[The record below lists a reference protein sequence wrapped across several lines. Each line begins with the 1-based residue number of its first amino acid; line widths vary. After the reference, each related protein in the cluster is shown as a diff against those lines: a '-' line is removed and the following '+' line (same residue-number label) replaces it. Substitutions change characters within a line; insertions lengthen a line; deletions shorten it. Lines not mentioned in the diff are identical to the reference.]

1 MIEFITAFTLG
12 VAAGATLIWF
22 CKIRIQAI
30 VIDANVLAT
39 RLHAKADAVAT
50 LVRKA

>member
-22 CKIRIQAI
+22 CKTRIQMI
-30 VIDANVLAT
+30 VVDANVLAA
-39 RLHAKADAVAT
+39 RLRAEADVVAT
-50 LVRKA
+50 LVRKV